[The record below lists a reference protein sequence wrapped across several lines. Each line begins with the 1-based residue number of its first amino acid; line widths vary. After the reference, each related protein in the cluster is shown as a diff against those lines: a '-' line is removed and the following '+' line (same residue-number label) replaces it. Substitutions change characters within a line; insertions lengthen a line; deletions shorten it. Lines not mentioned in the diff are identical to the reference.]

1 MKNNCSIK
9 PINKNLNKEERE
21 KDKDKMATLKDI
33 ILLKRSN
40 QETIIT
46 ENLLPEN
53 VLHGEVILCY
63 EEGKERLYC
72 KNSEGLIVPID
83 RIFDGMEITVDE
95 VKPTMETVDL
105 GLPSGKLWAKCNL
118 GANSEEEYGLYY
130 QWGET
135 VGYTSEQVGVDKQF
149 DWSDYK
155 FSIDGSDTNFSKYN
169 SSDSKT
175 QLDLEDDAVYAAL
188 GGNWRIPTLSDFQEL
203 TANTTTE
210 VTSIS
215 GIQGMKFTSKENSNY
230 LFFPF
235 AGYALSSSMNF
246 VDSSFNCWS
255 SDLYSIGGNVAYYLY
270 GHNQGYVYIINILR
284 GSGQSVRGVLYL

>member
-1 MKNNCSIK
+1 
-9 PINKNLNKEERE
+9 
-21 KDKDKMATLKDI
+21 MATLKDI

-40 QETIIT
+40 QESIIT

-130 QWGET
+130 QWGDT
-135 VGYTSEQVGVDKQF
+135 VGYTAEQVGVDKQF
-149 DWSDYK
+149 TWSDYK
-155 FSIDGSDTNFSKYN
+155 YN
-169 SSDSKT
+169 SGSSFNPTKYTSSDQKT

-188 GGNWRIPTLSDFQEL
+188 GGNWRMPTQADFQEL

-235 AGYALSSSMNF
+235 AGSASSGSMGSVGYDF
-246 VDSSFNCWS
+246 FCWS
-255 SDLYSIGGNVAYYLY
+255 SALNSVGGYDAWLLRGNSGGNIAL
-270 GHNQGYVYIINILR
+270 NISDRR
-284 GSGQSVRGVLYL
+284 GGRSVRGVLSM